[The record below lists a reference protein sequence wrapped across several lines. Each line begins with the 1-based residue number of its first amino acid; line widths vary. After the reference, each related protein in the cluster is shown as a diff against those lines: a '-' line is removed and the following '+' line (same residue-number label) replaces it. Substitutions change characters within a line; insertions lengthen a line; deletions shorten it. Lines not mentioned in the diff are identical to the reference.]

1 MSRVFEGGE
10 GVMSGG
16 MEERSSERGVWKPLD
31 MEEVGLEEIDA
42 GGDWTA
48 IAVGLLKVVMSM
60 LCVKSYVHN
69 CKVARGEVS

>member
-16 MEERSSERGVWKPLD
+16 MEERSSERGVWVPLD
-31 MEEVGLEEIDA
+31 MMEVGLEEIDA

-48 IAVGLLKVVMSM
+48 IAVGLLKVLMGM
-60 LCVKSYVHN
+60 LCVKLVCTELQS
-69 CKVARGEVS
+69 RTW